1 MLWDFLIKNLKKTV
15 SLSSFMSSAG
25 KNVDPIIR
33 DLFIGNGDQQGLDLD
48 SGGITEA
55 CWCLSSSDI
64 RVLTEI

>member
-1 MLWDFLIKNLKKTV
+1 
-15 SLSSFMSSAG
+15 MSSAG